1 MTEEE
6 LKNKEKRKTTPLTTE
21 EYLTFF
27 FFPYTDTGRFGNF
40 TKSYNQPEDER
51 FTKYG
56 FDTKLKQAKKARELG
71 LLFYAIVVFI
81 VLILVKYLDL
91 V

>member
-1 MTEEE
+1 LTEEE

-27 FFPYTDTGRFGNF
+27 FFPYINTGSLGSF
-40 TKSYNQPEDER
+40 TKSYNQSEDER
-51 FTKYG
+51 FIKYE
-56 FDTKLKQAKKARELG
+56 FDVKLKQAKKARGLG
-71 LLFYAIVVFI
+71 LLFYAIVMF
-81 VLILVKYLDL
+81 LLLTLVKYLDL